1 MRIFGK
7 LLSGIV
13 VIIIA
18 LGLVITYIGFETF
31 QILHYNKIA
40 RDTTHLIYSWTQV
53 LMGSYQFL
61 TTNDSLEVQEQRFA
75 ERISS
80 FEDSLTILSREPALT
95 KLGEEAQRQIENTL
109 SLWEFTKTNIN
120 KVNIALEDFKKYTV
134 GKYPSIAKA
143 GTDGIQGEM
152 ERLFRSN
159 QIDFS
164 SYYYYDNLRRAL
176 YNVALANDG
185 FNKLLKTLEQ
195 AIENGVAQQ
204 IQRTVIWS
212 LVVFIFAIGLSLLYT
227 IVFSRRL
234 ARRTQII
241 EEHLRA
247 LADRDFT
254 RLPPSLGKDEIGQI
268 ASHLTGVIQSINRLF
283 ISIQQSAK
291 RVTALKESLSAG
303 TTETAAALNQINK
316 NIESIKNQFEL
327 LDSSIQQASSALED
341 IGAYLARF
349 KDETVSQTTS
359 MQEAGENLNRAL
371 RAVQEVSENL
381 NRQAEGAEGLR
392 QLVVE
397 GSEKVQNTNDT
408 IKSVYRDVQNI
419 AEIITL
425 IDQIS
430 EQTNILS
437 MNAAIESAHA
447 GEAGAGFAVVAEEIR
462 KLAESTQENAQRI
475 EQALTAITTKINEA
489 LTLSTSS
496 ASFLDT
502 LSKDASEFVHQL
514 EAISKTAASTSQEA
528 RSIGEAIQDS
538 IRTTQGYRE
547 GTTRMYQQHQAIQDA
562 MENIQMIS
570 QETLRGISEIEVGSR
585 EILESMSHVEAL
597 SIQSREGAE
606 ELERA
611 LQVFKITQG
620 SNTPEEN
627 AGSPLSETDPRE
639 AEIDER
645 GVQVKR
651 PPISIR

>member
-7 LLSGIV
+7 LLSGIGV
-13 VIIIA
+13 VILS

-53 LMGSYQFL
+53 LMGAYQFL
-61 TTNDSLEVQEQRFA
+61 TTNDSLEVQEQRFTEKVTTFA
-75 ERISS
+75 
-80 FEDSLTILSREPALT
+80 DNLTALSQEPALK
-95 KLGEEAQRQIENTL
+95 KLGEEAQKQIENTL
-109 SLWEFTKTNIN
+109 SLWDFTKTNIN

-134 GKYPSIAKA
+134 EKYPTIAKG

-164 SYYYYDNLRRAL
+164 NYYYYDNLRRAL
-176 YNVALANDG
+176 YNVAIANDG
-185 FNKLLKTLEQ
+185 FNKLLKTLEKT
-195 AIENGVAQQ
+195 IENGVTKQ

-212 LVVFIFAIGLSLLYT
+212 LVVFSLAIVLSLLYT
-227 IVFSRRL
+227 IIFSRRI
-234 ARRTQII
+234 ARRAQII

-247 LADRDFT
+247 LAERDFT

-268 ASHLTGVIQSINRLF
+268 ATHLTGVIQSINHLF
-283 ISIQQSAK
+283 VSIQQSAQ

-327 LDSSIQQASSALED
+327 LDSAIQQASSALED
-341 IGAYLARF
+341 ISTYLAQF
-349 KDETVSQTTS
+349 KDETASQTTI
-359 MQEAGENLNRAL
+359 MQNAGENLHRAL

-392 QLVVE
+392 QLVIE

-408 IKSVYRDVQNI
+408 ITSVYRDVQNI

-475 EQALTAITTKINEA
+475 EQSLTAITTKINEA
-489 LTLSTSS
+489 LTLSTTS
-496 ASFLDT
+496 ARFLDT
-502 LSKDASEFVHQL
+502 LSKDASEFVNQL
-514 EAISKTAASTSQEA
+514 ATISTTAARTSQEA
-528 RSIGEAIQDS
+528 RSIGEAIQNS

-547 GTTRMYQQHQAIQDA
+547 GTARMYQQHQAIQDA

-611 LQVFKITQG
+611 LQVFKVTQRAT
-620 SNTPEEN
+620 SPEAN
-627 AGSPLSETDPRE
+627 APHPLAETSPLGKEN
-639 AEIDER
+639 DER
-645 GVQVKR
+645 GVQIKR
-651 PPISIR
+651 PPISIK